1 MKCNHLI
8 LKVCFLIALPLT
20 SLPSQTKRITPYV
33 SDGSLAGYKLVW
45 HDEFGGKAV
54 NTNDWNYRTGE
65 RFWSTQRPENVS
77 VADGKLRLALKKEKF
92 GNTDYTAGGLISK
105 REFKFG
111 YYEARIKMPR
121 GKGWHTSFWMMRNG
135 EVETREQELDVCE
148 QDSIN
153 PNDYSTNVH
162 GYKPTHRALGA
173 KHIATPDLTADFHVW
188 GCEFTATTVTYYFDG
203 KVVDTRDVTNVPLG
217 DASIWL
223 TSIAAPLGKT
233 DKVDDSV
240 LPAYAEFDYV
250 RFFEKAPATKISGR
264 ANPAAKDDLAWLQSY
279 NVVWTSQSRNAAESM
294 PCGGGD
300 TGLNFWVENGELLC
314 YVQRSG
320 AFDENNQYLKLG
332 RLRVRLEPNPFADG
346 GEFRQ
351 ELKLREGFV
360 EITGKHGALQAQ
372 LSVWADVF
380 NPVVHIEVKANQPVQ
395 VVAAYENWRQAD
407 VSLPNSPARPR
418 FAALGWDGYPGEVTR
433 FRDEVNF
440 QGDAVLFYHRNR
452 DDRLL
457 IDYAIRQQGLEAVK
471 DQIVNPQ
478 KGRTFGGL
486 LRGAG
491 FVVDGTAEGKY
502 VDANFKAWKLRSRQA
517 AASHHLELVSHI
529 AQTDTLAQWQA
540 GLNKNAQAAK
550 VSPTQARQRTR
561 NWWQQFWQRS
571 RIIIAPHQPNESNK
585 AWQIARNYQ
594 LFRYQLGCNAFGEYP
609 TKFNGG
615 NFTFDPSLVEADK
628 NNDADWRAWGGGSFT
643 AQNQRLVHWPMLKAG
658 DTESVKPQLEMYRR
672 TLPSATARVKTYYGH
687 EGALFTEHLET
698 FGLPISAGWGW
709 AEAGAKTRQRGQ
721 EIPFGD
727 PRADAT
733 HGPNSLVERGEQA
746 NAFVSYHYESQ
757 LEFSYLALEHH
768 RWFGGDIRPYLPLIR
783 QSVKF
788 FDEHYQLREKMRSGK
803 PLDERGKLVI
813 YPSTSLE
820 SYRGARNPADLIA
833 GLHAC
838 LDGLLM
844 LDDKLI
850 PPAEKQYYREF
861 LTRVPDY
868 TFGAVNGDRILEP
881 AANYHHYQN
890 VECPQFYP
898 LFPFNQFALG
908 RDDMQLFRATWK
920 HGKFPKNM
928 VQSWHQDGI
937 FYARMGMTKEAA
949 EYNTRKLE
957 NAPRRFPTFWG
968 PGHDWVPDHNWGGSG
983 MIGLQEMLLQTIGDR
998 ILLLPAWPK
1007 DWDVDFKLHAPKN
1020 TVVEVRYRNGKIE
1033 NLIVTPASRRK
1044 NVVIANSS
1052 LM

>member
-1 MKCNHLI
+1 MRKTYLYN
-8 LKVCFLIALPLT
+8 
-20 SLPSQTKRITPYV
+20 
-33 SDGSLAGYKLVW
+33 
-45 HDEFGGKAV
+45 
-54 NTNDWNYRTGE
+54 
-65 RFWSTQRPENVS
+65 
-77 VADGKLRLALKKEKF
+77 
-92 GNTDYTAGGLISK
+92 LISVLLVV
-105 REFKFG
+105 G
-111 YYEARIKMPR
+111 
-121 GKGWHTSFWMMRNG
+121 
-135 EVETREQELDVCE
+135 VL
-148 QDSIN
+148 
-153 PNDYSTNVH
+153 
-162 GYKPTHRALGA
+162 LGS
-173 KHIATPDLTADFHVW
+173 
-188 GCEFTATTVTYYFDG
+188 
-203 KVVDTRDVTNVPLG
+203 
-217 DASIWL
+217 AS
-223 TSIAAPLGKT
+223 AAPT
-233 DKVDDSV
+233 
-240 LPAYAEFDYV
+240 
-250 RFFEKAPATKISGR
+250 
-264 ANPAAKDDLAWLQSY
+264 DLAWLQSY
-279 NVVWTSQSRNAAESM
+279 NVVWTSQSRSSAESM

-300 TGLNFWVENGELLC
+300 TGLNVWVENGELLC

-332 RLRVRLEPNPFADG
+332 RLRVRLEPNPFAAG

-351 ELKLREGFV
+351 ELKLREGFI

-372 LSVWADVF
+372 LSVWVDGF
-380 NPVVHIEVKANQPVQ
+380 NPVVHIEVKVNQPVR
-395 VVAAYENWRQAD
+395 VVASYENWRQSD

-418 FAALGWDGYPGEVTR
+418 FAALGWDGYPDEVTR

-452 DDRLL
+452 DDHLL

-486 LRGAG
+486 LHGAG
-491 FVVDGTAEGKY
+491 LVADGIAEGKY
-502 VDANFKAWKLRSRQA
+502 ADADFKAWKLRSRQA
-517 AASHHLELVSHI
+517 ASSHHLELVSHV

-540 GLNKNAQAAK
+540 GLGKNVQVAK
-550 VSPTQARQRTR
+550 TSVANARQRTR

-571 RIIIAPHQPNESNK
+571 HIVIAPNQPDENNK
-585 AWQIARNYQ
+585 AWQIAHNYQ

-615 NFTFDPSLVEADK
+615 NFTFDPSFVEADK
-628 NNDADWRAWGGGSFT
+628 TNDPDWRAWGGGSFT

-658 DTESVKPQLEMYRR
+658 DAELVKPQLEMYRR
-672 TLPSATARVKTYYGH
+672 TLPSAMARVKIYYGH

-757 LEFSYLALEHH
+757 LEFSYMALEHH

-783 QSVKF
+783 QAVKF
-788 FDEHYQLREKMRSGK
+788 FDEHYQLREKMRSGE

-813 YPSTSLE
+813 YPSTALE

-833 GLHAC
+833 GLYAC
-838 LDGLLM
+838 LAGLLA
-844 LDDKLI
+844 LDDKLV
-850 PPAEKQYYREF
+850 PPAEKEYYRAF
-861 LTRVPDY
+861 QTRVPDY
-868 TFGAVNGDRILEP
+868 TFGVVNGERILEP
-881 AANYHHYQN
+881 ATSYHHYQN

-908 RDDMQLFRATWK
+908 RDDMQLFRNTWK

-937 FYARMGMTKEAA
+937 FFARMGMTKEAA

-983 MIGLQEMLLQTIGDR
+983 MIGLQEMLLQTVGER
-998 ILLLPAWPK
+998 VLLMPAWPK

-1020 TVVEVRYRNGKIE
+1020 TVVAGRYRNGKIE
-1033 NLIVTPASRRK
+1033 NLIVTPAMRRK
-1044 NVVIANSS
+1044 DVVVANSVIVFGDSITQGGALPIEQRSSAWIRLVEAESNGRLQMINEGKGGRPTDS
-1052 LM
+1052 LSEFAAMLQQQATPTALAISLGTNDSRDVSGQCISNAVANLKAMIVAARKAYGDKFPILLISPPNINKNALGPTRPIADQREANLRELGLAYEKLAQEMGCQFVNLFGTIPAESLTKDGVHPDVKGNEAIAQKMLPAMLRLAGLETKAQGK